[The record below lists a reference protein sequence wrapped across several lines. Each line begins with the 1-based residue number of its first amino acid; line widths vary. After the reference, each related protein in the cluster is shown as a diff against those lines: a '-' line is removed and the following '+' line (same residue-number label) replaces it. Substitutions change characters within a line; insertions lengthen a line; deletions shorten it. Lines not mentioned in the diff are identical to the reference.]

1 MRLERQPS
9 LQLRESLNVC
19 WERRREKGEGKCE
32 RIGRGDERVEKKSS
46 GWREQVLTR
55 ERGDDG
61 RWVYVHKNGRKS
73 RTYEKKDGG
82 RRRSS
87 FFPRTS
93 VPQKG
98 GRDEVSEFQRCGNS
112 LL

>member
-61 RWVYVHKNGRKS
+61 RWVYVHKTAGS
-73 RTYEKKDGG
+73 REHMK
-82 RRRSS
+82 RRMEGEGVAL
-87 FFPRTS
+87 FFHVHPFLR
-93 VPQKG
+93 KG
-98 GRDEVSEFQRCGNS
+98 GEMK
-112 LL
+112 